1 MYLWLCIPG
10 IHCRGYMKWCPI
22 AIYQYTGE
30 QTHKWLCVYP
40 NRTAHES
47 FTCKC
52 LLYYC
57 YLKSWLKWLWLSL
70 YFSIWPILFSA
81 WLLCRCR
88 HVIPLIC
95 ACEGVQRT
103 MPYCIFFSLK
113 ITEKRLPNL
122 SSTWQTTLI
131 DPNWVANLV
140 SHPSCLKVFEKSRS
154 MGEKSRMI
162 LIGMSICLIRDSAHT
177 VLSHEFGS
185 SIFHRGVL

>member
-103 MPYCIFFSLK
+103 MPYCIFFFLENYREASPKSVFNLANNINRPKLGGKPSFSSLMPEGFWE
-113 ITEKRLPNL
+113 IQEHGGEIQDDSDRNEYL
-122 SSTWQTTLI
+122 SYQRFSPYCSI
-131 DPNWVANLV
+131 PWVW
-140 SHPSCLKVFEKSRS
+140 F
-154 MGEKSRMI
+154 
-162 LIGMSICLIRDSAHT
+162 
-177 VLSHEFGS
+177 
-185 SIFHRGVL
+185 